1 MEVILWVVV
10 TIPPL
15 WCLRYVYFV
24 QSAKDSKIQAR
35 NANINLES
43 YVMECWNL
51 KGRNQLDTMGFELGP
66 ADQAMSTVDANA
78 SECDR
83 REALDAGDWCAYGIC
98 RLKQMPDD
106 VLEQVVVLSTI
117 FVRW

>member
-1 MEVILWVVV
+1 MGAIRLVVV

-43 YVMECWNL
+43 YVTECWNL
-51 KGRNQLDTMGFELGP
+51 KGRNQLDKLSFELGP
-66 ADQAMSTVDANA
+66 AYQAISTVDVNA

-83 REALDAGDWCAYGIC
+83 REAVAAGDWCAYGIC